1 MSKEE
6 IKYSLVLASASPRRK
21 ELLGHLGIKFE
32 IVSADIDEDI
42 SIKDPKEYCTYL
54 AREKGVAVLNKLKS
68 KSNFYPVIVSAD
80 TIVCLGDKIY
90 NKPANVDEARQM
102 LSELAGK
109 THHVYTGVGICRL
122 DIDTRKTVSQ
132 VFYDKTEVTFD
143 KISEEILEQ
152 YLSTGDS
159 LDKAGAYGIQGGSL
173 AFISNLVGSYSNVV
187 GFPLSLFVKELSLFL
202 DVKDSLKR
210 KFY

>member
-90 NKPANVDEARQM
+90 NKPANIDEARQM

-109 THHVYTGVGICRL
+109 TH
-122 DIDTRKTVSQ
+122 
-132 VFYDKTEVTFD
+132 
-143 KISEEILEQ
+143 
-152 YLSTGDS
+152 
-159 LDKAGAYGIQGGSL
+159 
-173 AFISNLVGSYSNVV
+173 
-187 GFPLSLFVKELSLFL
+187 
-202 DVKDSLKR
+202 
-210 KFY
+210 